1 MASIATGTTIICG
14 KNQSNINILP
24 IQFGQAIVPGSLEG
38 FSVVK
43 KENLR
48 AYEVEFGIAKA
59 IDDSVSPPS
68 VYWFGCNGT
77 GDPKEYQQ
85 AQPDLNTFTM
95 TSNPNS
101 PRSVIVAQLH
111 FQDDSRELDLVSI
124 EESSPGVFVDPRLSI
139 TVTP

>member
-24 IQFGQAIVPGSLEG
+24 IQFGQAIVSGSLEG

-48 AYEVEFGIAKA
+48 AYEVEFGIAKD

-77 GDPKEYQQ
+77 GDPEEYQQ
-85 AQPDLNTFTM
+85 AQPDLNTFIM
-95 TSNPNS
+95 TSNPNAQ
-101 PRSVIVAQLH
+101 RGVVVAQLH
-111 FQDDSRELDLVSI
+111 FQDDSRELDIVSI